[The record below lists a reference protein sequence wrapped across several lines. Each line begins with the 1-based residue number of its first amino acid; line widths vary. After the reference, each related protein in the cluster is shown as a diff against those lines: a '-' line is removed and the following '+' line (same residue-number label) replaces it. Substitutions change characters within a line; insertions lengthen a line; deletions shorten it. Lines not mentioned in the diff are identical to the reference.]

1 MSYNFTFIYFHCIAP
16 IHEREYLLN
25 NKVAPC
31 AWSLC
36 VPFFCAD
43 RLSSRFKWIAFGRD
57 TGQTLTKLKVGSTK
71 KEIRLIMNK
80 FPSHPRGRDILFTT
94 HFFGSLYP
102 VNEISNTCEG
112 AAFKLL
118 FSLEAWRWGKKGGI
132 PPNDRRAITGPV
144 PFGEQSGA
152 GKCNKR
158 LPPLGL
164 FEALWFLIS
173 KVCCEKERRRRLRG
187 GRRGAGVNGLLLF
200 SITWSQDFSVV
211 HLIYTEQKWYHTFI
225 D

>member
-16 IHEREYLLN
+16 IHECEYLLN
-25 NKVAPC
+25 NKAAPC

-43 RLSSRFKWIAFGRD
+43 SFSSRFKCIAFGGD

-112 AAFKLL
+112 TAFKLL
-118 FSLEAWRWGKKGGI
+118 FSLEAWRWEKKKEGFHQMTEELL
-132 PPNDRRAITGPV
+132 PDPFRSENRAVLGNAI
-144 PFGEQSGA
+144 SD
-152 GKCNKR
+152 CHRWDCLR
-158 LPPLGL
+158 L
-164 FEALWFLIS
+164 S
-173 KVCCEKERRRRLRG
+173 
-187 GRRGAGVNGLLLF
+187 
-200 SITWSQDFSVV
+200 DF
-211 HLIYTEQKWYHTFI
+211 
-225 D
+225 